1 MENNFNTESS
11 SSFALQSSSETL
23 FSIQLLDF
31 KTSLLEALEEL
42 RMRREAE
49 TQYEEHIGKIIVEI
63 QELKWQKETLQN
75 QKETLAKQHKEA
87 MAVFKK
93 QLQMK
98 MCALEEEK
106 GKYQLAT
113 EIKEKEIEG
122 LKETLK
128 ALQVSKYS
136 LQKKLSEMEQKVQ
149 LHFLAKEDHHKQL
162 NEIEKYYATI
172 TGQFGLVKENHE
184 KLEQNV
190 QEAIQLNK
198 RLSALNK
205 KQESEICSLKK
216 ELKKLTSDLIKSKV
230 TCQYKMGEENINLTI
245 KEQKFQEL
253 QERLN
258 MELELNKK
266 INEENAH
273 IQEERQNVIISFQH
287 MQQLLQQ
294 QTQAN
299 TEMKAELKVLKE
311 NNQTL
316 ERDNE
321 LQREKVRENEEK
333 FLILQNEHEKALG
346 TWRKHVEELN
356 GEMNEIK
363 NELSSL
369 KETHIKLQEHY
380 NQICDQKKFEEDKKF
395 QNVPEINNEN
405 SGMSAEKSENTIIQK
420 YNSGQEIREENS
432 VSFCS
437 DTEYTEREEKK
448 EGLPKGEIIIEDL
461 QLLEK
466 CCKNEMD
473 TTVPQDE
480 NRSEISLSKILCIDK
495 ELISQ
500 GQTLNVTDLRKSV
513 PTEIKDKVCL
523 EKDNGCTEFKS
534 PTSLFLVANTS
545 IETKMIHLESMDALD
560 CHHPDV
566 HMEAE
571 NNRTSCDSILN
582 ETVPNTNHNKDV
594 SENEPFKQQFRML
607 SCTQE
612 SSAEREMK
620 NTDQTKAELD
630 SPLDVK
636 ENPVQWEK
644 CSLQDS
650 SSIMLDNK
658 QCKTKQ
664 IQLLNKKS
672 ECSILPLKQTSDF
685 QQVCNDTLE
694 KVELNIPCDTAS
706 NYPISSA
713 PFSDNLRLLENSD
726 KNVNIVPMLVKPSS
740 SPGKRTV
747 WENLNEMQRS
757 QFKDC
762 LECLENN
769 NMTIPHLHIDNENT
783 HASQAEDMKTAVQRK
798 TSTEIQFSS
807 KDGQID
813 ENQITEATKNDL
825 FLFVNVNERQHSLS
839 NTEKT
844 ESLNDIVS
852 EKIYIEGQ
860 LEESC
865 SFHIKPSGDLVNTSG
880 RSAFDLSTSD
890 KKTEKTPVYLN
901 FLDPGTW
908 SKVNQTESQTVS
920 TSASSIL
927 SLLKERPIRPSDNR
941 KIVSMTLGKNI
952 GVDEVRKDV
961 GPDTTSIN
969 RVADT
974 LNNSSIHPDPKGEP
988 SEERN
993 AIAKTFY
1000 DSSFPTE
1007 HVKTKPLKST
1017 LLRSPLQG
1025 IKIKDT
1031 TDLAASFTGEDDWQS
1046 LVTNQINE
1054 IETFLSLERDNQ
1066 PRKRKAEE
1074 MLEKTD

>member
-1 MENNFNTESS
+1 MENDFKTESS
-11 SSFALQSSSETL
+11 SSFALQGSSETL

-49 TQYEEHIGKIIVEI
+49 TQYEEHIGKIIVET

-75 QKETLAKQHKEA
+75 QKETLAKQHEEA

-162 NEIEKYYATI
+162 NEIEKYYAII

-184 KLEQNV
+184 KLERNV

-205 KQESEICSLKK
+205 KQEFELCSLKK
-216 ELKKLTSDLIKSKV
+216 ELKKVTSDLIKSKV
-230 TCQYKMGEENINLTI
+230 TCQYKMGEENTNLTI
-245 KEQKFQEL
+245 KERKFQEL

-266 INEENAH
+266 INEEISR
-273 IQEERQNVIISFQH
+273 IQEEKQNVIISFQH

-299 TEMKAELKVLKE
+299 AEMKAELKVLKE

-333 FLILQNEHEKALG
+333 FLNLQNEHEEAQG
-346 TWRKHVEELN
+346 TWKKHVEELN
-356 GEMNEIK
+356 GEINEIK

-380 NQICDQKKFEEDKKF
+380 NKIYDQKKFEEDKKF
-395 QNVPEINNEN
+395 QNVPEVSNEH
-405 SGMSAEKSENTIIQK
+405 SRMSAEKSEDTTILT

-432 VSFCS
+432 MNFCS
-437 DTEYTEREEKK
+437 DTEYREKK
-448 EGLPKGEIIIEDL
+448 EGPPKEEIIIEDL

-466 CCKNEMD
+466 SCKNEII

-480 NRSEISLSKILCIDK
+480 NQSEISLSKVLCTDK
-495 ELISQ
+495 EVISQ
-500 GQTLNVTDLRKSV
+500 GQTLNVPDFRKSIT
-513 PTEIKDKVCL
+513 TEIKDKLCL
-523 EKDNGCTEFKS
+523 EKDNGCTEFQS
-534 PTSLFLVANTS
+534 PTSLILVADTS
-545 IETKMIHLESMDALD
+545 IETKMIHLESMGGLD
-560 CHHPDV
+560 SHHPDV
-566 HMEAE
+566 HLEAE
-571 NNRTSCDSILN
+571 NHRSCDSILN
-582 ETVPNTNHNKDV
+582 DNTNHSKDV
-594 SENEPFKQQFRML
+594 SENEPFKQQFRL
-607 SCTQE
+607 LPCTQK
-612 SSAEREMK
+612 STAERVMT

-630 SPLDVK
+630 SSLDVK
-636 ENPVQWEK
+636 EKPVHWEK
-644 CSLQDS
+644 CSLHNS
-650 SSIMLDNK
+650 SSVMLDDK
-658 QCKTKQ
+658 RCKTKQ
-664 IQLLNKKS
+664 LLRTQS
-672 ECSILPLKQTSDF
+672 ECGILPLKQTSDF
-685 QQVCNDTLE
+685 QQLCNDTSE
-694 KVELNIPCDTAS
+694 KAQLNIPCDTAS
-706 NYPISSA
+706 SYPISYA
-713 PFSDNLRLLENSD
+713 AFSDNLKLLENSD
-726 KNVNIVPMLVKPSS
+726 KKVSIVPMLVKPNS
-740 SPGKRTV
+740 SPGKRTTRK
-747 WENLNEMQRS
+747 NLDAQSS

-762 LECLENN
+762 LERLEN
-769 NMTIPHLHIDNENT
+769 NMTIPHLQIDNENI
-783 HASQAEDMKTAVQRK
+783 HASQPKDMKTAVYRK
-798 TSTEIQFSS
+798 TSTEIQLSS
-807 KDGQID
+807 KDSQID

-825 FLFVNVNERQHSLS
+825 FLLVNVNERQHSLLN

-860 LEESC
+860 LEESR
-865 SFHIKPSGDLVNTSG
+865 SFHIKASGDSVNTSG
-880 RSAFDLSTSD
+880 MSAFDLSTSD

-908 SKVNQTESQTVS
+908 SKVNQIESQTVS

-927 SLLKERPIRPSDNR
+927 SSPKERPIGPSENK
-941 KIVSMTLGKNI
+941 KIVSTTLGKNT
-952 GVDEVRKDV
+952 GVDEVRKGV
-961 GPDTTSIN
+961 VRPDTTSIN

-993 AIAKTFY
+993 ATAKTFY

-1017 LLRSPLQG
+1017 LPRSPFQATE
-1025 IKIKDT
+1025 IKDT
-1031 TDLAASFTGEDDWQS
+1031 TDLAASFTAEDDWQS
-1046 LVTNQINE
+1046 LVTKQINE
-1054 IETFLSLERDNQ
+1054 IEKLLSLESDNR

-1074 MLEKTD
+1074 MLEKTDNKIK